1 MSLELWHTCA
11 PTHPQTQQTK
21 IKRTFEKYNSHI
33 YLRNILFLL
42 TVAMNKQHQQAL
54 VPLPRLSYLYIE
66 PALLQGKTMA
76 MEGEEEEE
84 EEKKSS
90 SDSSTRGAPVNL
102 PHCVLR
108 RPVPAVTCKP
118 VSLASTFPFQVYTFP
133 LRNH

>member
-33 YLRNILFLL
+33 YLRNILLLL

-54 VPLPRLSYLYIE
+54 VPLLRLSYLYIE

-90 SDSSTRGAPVNL
+90 SDGSTRGAPVNL
-102 PHCVLR
+102 PHCLCPQET
-108 RPVPAVTCKP
+108 RPCCDLQACLPGLHF
-118 VSLASTFPFQVYTFP
+118 SLPSLYIPS
-133 LRNH
+133 